1 MAKNKIEIDV
11 KVDDKGTTKK
21 VALGAKQAAEG
32 LDKTAKSA
40 NSADRN
46 LKGAAQASA
55 NGTKNFSK
63 MAQGMT
69 GGLVPA
75 YAVLAANI
83 FAVSA
88 AYQFLKRAG
97 DLAALQASQETYAL
111 KTGTSL
117 KLLTSRIQEATGGI
131 LGFDDAAQSVAIGRA
146 AGLSADQLESLAT
159 IAKNA
164 SVTLG
169 RDLTDSFNRLTRG
182 AIKAEPELLDEL
194 GIIIRLDTA
203 VKDYKNALN
212 ITGRELNT
220 FEKSQA
226 VVNAVIEQGV
236 TKFDDIGNSVNN
248 VARFGKAADD
258 LIKSIQKGI
267 VGPATFIADVFTK
280 NIYALGAAA
289 AIMGT
294 SLIKAIAPAA
304 PALANLD
311 EAAAS
316 ARKSLQ
322 GIAGTSAIGKE
333 IAAGTF
339 EKRQITAIENAQKA
353 KTSKVINLSKMERNE
368 IKRNLAIIKADHQRT
383 MAANTSGFTRYVA
396 NAKAQLYVLQADH
409 GRVMGTMQAVVGG
422 FARFASKAMNAIAI
436 LGMITLAISM
446 GKELL
451 NMLKDPA
458 LKKAEERGGYISE
471 RFAAQNKEVE
481 KLRDNLGQAKTR
493 MESLVQTANLLANF
507 SYSGIM
513 GISFEQIKLP
523 DLPGIDGLGQRS
535 RGQGGQFFEVKEV
548 KAQNEAV
555 SNSLSEVFRTF
566 ELQLSILEKAGV
578 ETGTLGGKVAQLVT
592 EQTTLNLINTNTIKG
607 TNEYNTALLG
617 LSSGIQSTAEEIQVL
632 VNALNAQQAAIA
644 GIEQTTS
651 TFVQLQQKFTK
662 PSSSLTQLVDVYKS
676 LKDQLEAIV
685 ELGAG
690 DKLGTFFDPTKLAQI
705 GKVLGLTTDQVA
717 KLTKAEVLGTPQD
730 GGVSFIPEY
739 SLYAKILDAQAI
751 ELRQL
756 TEKSKIQKQYQQDM
770 QSIFPFA
777 QKIAEQTRQE
787 ALIQSQIQAIED
799 KKLQAKLTSTT
810 IHPTVL
816 AQMNAEKDV
825 LETQL
830 DTLQKRNSEL
840 GQVADTLG
848 KSLESGLT
856 SAFDSIIQGTAS
868 VKEAFGNMAMGILQA
883 LSKVITQLLVVK
895 LLQAALGG
903 TSLGNFLGVQGT
915 VGQVS
920 GTGAAS
926 TQDIMMG
933 SFRYGGI
940 SKAPQMAAG
949 GVLKGPTSGY
959 PVTMH
964 GTEAVVPLPNGKS
977 IPVDMKGV
985 GQNNNVVVNVSVD
998 SQGNA
1003 QTSTQSQSSA
1013 DAGNLGSAIA
1023 RAVQQ
1028 ELQNQKRSGGILNP
1042 YGVA

>member
-1 MAKNKIEIDV
+1 MAKNKVEIDV
-11 KVDDKGTTKK
+11 KVDDKGSMKK
-21 VALGAKQAAEG
+21 MSLESKKAGEG
-32 LDKTAKSA
+32 LDKVSKSA
-40 NSADRN
+40 GTADRN
-46 LKGAAQASA
+46 IKGTAQASA

-97 DLAALQASQETYAL
+97 DLAALQASQETYAF

-117 KLLTSRIQEATGGI
+117 KLLTSRIQDATGGI

-146 AGLSADQLESLAT
+146 AGLSADQLENLAT

-236 TKFDDIGNSVNN
+236 TKFDDIGNSVNK

-258 LIKSIQKGI
+258 LIKLIQKGL
-267 VGPATFIADVFTK
+267 VGPATFIAEVFTK
-280 NIYALGAAA
+280 NIFALGAAA

-304 PALANLD
+304 PALANL
-311 EAAAS
+311 EKAAAN

-396 NAKAQLYVLQADH
+396 NAKAQLFALQADH
-409 GRVMGTMQAVVGG
+409 GKVMGTMQAAIGG
-422 FARFASKAMNAIAI
+422 FARFASKALNVIAI
-436 LGMITLAISM
+436 LGLVTLAVSM
-446 GKELL
+446 ARELL
-451 NMLKDPA
+451 DMLKDPA

-513 GISFEQIKLP
+513 GISFEQIKSP
-523 DLPGIDGLGQRS
+523 DLPGIGGQGQRS
-535 RGQGGQFFEVKEV
+535 RGQGGQFFEVNKI
-548 KAQNEAV
+548 KAENNAV
-555 SNSLSEVFRTF
+555 LDSLSEVYKTF

-578 ETGTLGGKVAQLVT
+578 ETGTLGGQVAQLVS
-592 EQTTLNLINTNTIKG
+592 EQSALNLINTNTIKG
-607 TNEYNTALLG
+607 TEEYNTALVG
-617 LSSGIQSTAEEIQVL
+617 LSSGIQSTAERIQVL
-632 VNALNAQQAAIA
+632 VTALNAQQAAIA

-685 ELGAG
+685 ELGTE

-705 GKVLGLTTDQVA
+705 GKILGLTAAQVA
-717 KLTKAEVLGTPQD
+717 ELTKSQVLGTPQN

-739 SLYAKILDAQAI
+739 SLYSKISDAQAI
-751 ELRQL
+751 ELKQL
-756 TEKSKIQKQYQQDM
+756 TDKANIEKNYQEGIRSFMPFM
-770 QSIFPFA
+770 Q
-777 QKIAEQTRQE
+777 QRVEQAKQE
-787 ALIQSQIQAIED
+787 ALIQRQIQDILDQKAVARLSETE
-799 KKLQAKLTSTT
+799 L
-810 IHPTVL
+810 HPTIL
-816 AQMNAEKDV
+816 AQLNAEEEA
-825 LETQL
+825 LRAQL
-830 DTLQKRNSEL
+830 TTVKEKNTEIGQIGAAL
-840 GQVADTLG
+840 GQ
-848 KSLESGLT
+848 SLESGLGNALNT
-856 SAFDSIIQGTAS
+856 IVQGTAS
-868 VKEAFGNMAMGILQA
+868 VKEAFTSMATSILQSLA
-883 LSKVITQLLVVK
+883 QVITKLLVIK
-895 LLQAALGG
+895 MLEAAFGG
-903 TSLGNFLGVQGT
+903 TSFGNFLGID
-915 VGQVS
+915 
-920 GTGAAS
+920 GAR
-926 TQDIMMG
+926 T
-933 SFRYGGI
+933 GGI
-940 SKAPQMAAG
+940 FSNGKKMPGYAVG
-949 GVLKGPTSGY
+949 GVARGPDAGY
-959 PVTMH
+959 PAILH

-977 IPVDMKGV
+977 IPVDMRGA

-998 SQGNA
+998 NQGNA
-1003 QTSTQSQSSA
+1003 QTSTESQSGT